1 LASSKKRSSIA
12 VDFFISNEQYVDQ
25 IIYQLAQDVSDEMQ
39 MPLSEVLISLGE
51 YLSLKPVVKI
61 CITFGSPRQYI
72 KRVSG
77 INVSLNPNIFKSNNK
92 SYRDT
97 GRFRF
102 KKEAV

>member
-51 YLSLKPVVKI
+51 YLSLKPVLKNMHHFWKPEEVH
-61 CITFGSPRQYI
+61 
-72 KRVSG
+72 
-77 INVSLNPNIFKSNNK
+77 
-92 SYRDT
+92 
-97 GRFRF
+97 
-102 KKEAV
+102 